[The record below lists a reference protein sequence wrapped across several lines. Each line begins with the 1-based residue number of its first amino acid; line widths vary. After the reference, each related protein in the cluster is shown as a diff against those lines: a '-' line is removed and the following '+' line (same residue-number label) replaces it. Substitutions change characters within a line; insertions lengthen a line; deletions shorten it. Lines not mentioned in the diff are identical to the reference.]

1 VAATPA
7 PLADTGTGTLAEALA
22 LLGTVT
28 DVGDAPPELAALHLT
43 RALVAAA
50 EQQAVAAEHAAS
62 KAGGGRLPDGHD
74 VASHQGTYD
83 LATAKAALTMLAVT
97 YWRSQRLHAGVQ
109 ALARA
114 FAGADAHDGDGDE
127 DDEEGRGEEPE
138 NSPVELMWDLAVPAS
153 AATEALLSFLGAVT
167 VDDDPRGSVQSLDAA
182 TALLVS
188 AGRRAARLRAAIGM
202 SPIPDLLGPGLE

>member
-1 VAATPA
+1 MAATPA
-7 PLADTGTGTLAEALA
+7 PLAGTGTLAQALA

-28 DVGDAPPELAALHLT
+28 DIGDAPPELAALHLT

-74 VASHQGTYD
+74 AAGHQGTYD
-83 LATAKAALTMLAVT
+83 LATARAALTMLAVT
-97 YWRSQRLHAGVQ
+97 CWRSQRLSAGVQ

-114 FAGADAHDGDGDE
+114 FTGAGQGDE
-127 DDEEGRGEEPE
+127 DEEGRGEEPE
-138 NSPVELMWDLAVPAS
+138 SSPVEMMWDLAVPAA

-188 AGRRAARLRAAIGM
+188 AGRRAARLRSAIGM
-202 SPIPDLLGPGLE
+202 SPVPDLLGAGQE

>member
-7 PLADTGTGTLAEALA
+7 PFADAGTLARALA
-22 LLGTVT
+22 LLGTAA

-50 EQQAVAAEHAAS
+50 EHQAVAAELAAS

-74 VASHQGTYD
+74 VAGHQGTYD
-83 LATAKAALTMLAVT
+83 LATARAALTMLAVT

-114 FAGADAHDGDGDE
+114 FTGARDG
-127 DDEEGRGEEPE
+127 DEEGRDEEPE
-138 NSPVELMWDLAVPAS
+138 NSPLELTWDLAVPAS

-167 VDDDPRGSVQSLDAA
+167 VDDDPRGRVQSLDAA

-188 AGRRAARLRAAIGM
+188 AGRRAARLRSATGM
-202 SPIPDLLGPGLE
+202 SPVPDLLSTGQE